1 MATSSSTESRCLR
14 ITSRIARDV
23 ARGPIIAMWSFRR
36 ATYMSLAITA
46 ATRPILA
53 CSVRSRWGMSWARP
67 GSHTGPRMTSDL
79 FRTSRTPTLNRL
91 QHRYPTRRSGSRS
104 AVSEPNGTRD
114 SSADAALAQPRIR
127 VVNFVRVQPSRRDES
142 PWRRPSFPGP
152 VLAAGGLCMIE
163 TVVES
168 IRVSLV
174 TQHRVVILKE
184 VNGERHLP
192 IWIGSYE
199 AEAIAME
206 LQGVTASRPLPYDL
220 IRTIIDDMGG
230 TVDRIAVTDLS
241 DDVFYARIVLQ
252 QNGREVEIDSR
263 PSDAIALAVRARV
276 PIMVDDSVMDKAGV
290 MLSSD
295 EEEDTDAEGGTSQPE
310 LERAEGV
317 DEERLSVFRDFIDSL
332 DLDDFDRKSG
342 N

>member
-1 MATSSSTESRCLR
+1 
-14 ITSRIARDV
+14 
-23 ARGPIIAMWSFRR
+23 
-36 ATYMSLAITA
+36 MSLAITA
-46 ATRPILA
+46 ATHPIPA
-53 CSVRSRWGMSWARP
+53 CSVQSQWGTSWARL
-67 GSHTGPRMTSDL
+67 GSPIGLRTTSDL
-79 FRTSRTPTLNRL
+79 SRTGRTTPNRL
-91 QHRYPTRRSGSRS
+91 QPRYRPRRRSSRRG
-104 AVSEPNGTRD
+104 AFPRDGT
-114 SSADAALAQPRIR
+114 SGISGHTALARPPIR
-127 VVNFVRVQPSRRDES
+127 DVNFVRVQQSGRDES

-152 VLAAGGLCMIE
+152 ILAAGGLYMIE